1 MEDKLDIGLD
11 IGFVN
16 YKKHPSDQ
24 NYIVFRFKELKM
36 ADFFR
41 RRLEEE
47 KIWFEEGEETLK
59 NGNDVIMFGVHK
71 SDYNR
76 VQKIN
81 YETHGKLRKPFIA
94 DKALRY
100 TLMTLLFALIGFAI
114 FAIIKINFINS

>member
-16 YKKHPSDQ
+16 YKKHPSNQ
-24 NYIVFRFKELKM
+24 NYMVFRFKEEKM

-41 RRLEEE
+41 ERLTQE
-47 KIWFEEGEETLK
+47 KIWFEEGEEDLRTGK
-59 NGNDVIMFGVHK
+59 TVIMFGVHK
-71 SDYNR
+71 SDYSR

-100 TLMTLLFALIGFAI
+100 TLMTLLFCLIALAI
-114 FAIIKINFINS
+114 FAIVKINFIN